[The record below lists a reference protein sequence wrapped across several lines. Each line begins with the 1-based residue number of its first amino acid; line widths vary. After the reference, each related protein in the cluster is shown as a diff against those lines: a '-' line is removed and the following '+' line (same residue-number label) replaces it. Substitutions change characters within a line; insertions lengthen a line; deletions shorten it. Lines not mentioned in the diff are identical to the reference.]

1 MPQHLATLDELDGS
15 RDVHDALEQWRERA
29 EQRAH
34 ALRSGC
40 WARDDASVD
49 ADDARRLV
57 RQMVRVQTSQMAR
70 RTVCR
75 LLEQLDA
82 CPPPLEI
89 NADSSSGTTP
99 TEEEF
104 SAAVDSFI
112 TVVNLVNNSF
122 TL

>member
-29 EQRAH
+29 EERAH
-34 ALRSGC
+34 ALRRGC
-40 WARDDASVD
+40 WARDEAS
-49 ADDARRLV
+49 ADDARLLIRHI
-57 RQMVRVQTSQMAR
+57 VRVQTSQMVR

-82 CPPPLEI
+82 CPPALEI
-89 NADSSSGTTP
+89 NAESSNGTTP
-99 TEEEF
+99 TEAEF

-112 TVVNLVNNSF
+112 TVVNFVMALK
-122 TL
+122 